1 MNKEFKVV
9 FKRSFKLVDNGDL
22 TQNLHSLTFQN
33 CILIN
38 EFDFG
43 NIADILIR
51 NKQQETNWKELKKYL
66 EEEIKQNTPNAKWK
80 HYNEDGFNDY
90 DIENPSCI
98 EMQPINVTLKDILNK
113 MEKLESGNNE

>member
-1 MNKEFKVV
+1 M
-9 FKRSFKLVDNGDL
+9 
-22 TQNLHSLTFQN
+22 
-33 CILIN
+33 
-38 EFDFG
+38 
-43 NIADILIR
+43 
-51 NKQQETNWKELKKYL
+51 KKYL